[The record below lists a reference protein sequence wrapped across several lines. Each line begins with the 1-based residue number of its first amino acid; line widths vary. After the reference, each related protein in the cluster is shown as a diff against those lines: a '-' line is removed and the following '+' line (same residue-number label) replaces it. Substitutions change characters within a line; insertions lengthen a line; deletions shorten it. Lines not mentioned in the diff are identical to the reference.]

1 MKSAQAIHT
10 PLGPARD
17 VHYMRVKPNTMTF
30 IWYLLNLPDPHQPP
44 IEKKRKYKKK
54 QKKEDLWICADLCD
68 S

>member
-1 MKSAQAIHT
+1 MKSAQAIDT

-17 VHYMRVKPNTMTF
+17 VDYIRVKPNTMTF
-30 IWYLLNLPDPHQPP
+30 IWYLLNLPDHHQPP
-44 IEKKRKYKKK
+44 IEKKRKYKRK